1 MNWKKIRS
9 KRFPRTGRFASRR
22 SFNLVELSLAVAV
35 VAVGVVSVFGILPH
49 LLQSSRQASEFS
61 AIALDVQL
69 FMENE
74 THRGMISI
82 ADLENTAY
90 FPTVAIPSSQNVRS
104 ASFNAQRSISS
115 WPATNAAYS
124 MDNDPPGALPW
135 TNYYG
140 NTALPQRPILNT
152 VFITYRWG
160 NTNSPTDAQTF
171 TFITEAA
178 ATEGFLTP

>member
-9 KRFPRTGRFASRR
+9 ERFLRTGRFASRH

-115 WPATNAAYS
+115 WPATNADYS
-124 MDNDPPGALPW
+124 TDNDPHGALPD
-135 TNYYG
+135 TNFYG
-140 NTALPQRPILNT
+140 NAAFRPILKT

-160 NTNSPTDAQTF
+160 NTNSATDAQTF

-178 ATEGFLTP
+178 ATEGFLSP